1 MTTNP
6 SSGEKGRP
14 PIARAALLGLCPEC
28 GASTLYAGM
37 LRFAPRCAA
46 CGLDFARYNVGDGPA
61 AILIMIVGAIVL
73 PSALALHFNVHPP
86 LIVHLIL
93 WPLLALAL
101 TVGGLR
107 IAKAWLIASEH
118 QRDSHEGRIAVE
130 LPVDDSAA
138 S

>member
-6 SSGEKGRP
+6 PAGEKGRP
-14 PIARAALLGLCPEC
+14 TIARAALFGLCPEC

-37 LRFAPRCAA
+37 LRFASRCTA
-46 CGLDFARYNVGDGPA
+46 CRLDFARYNVGDGPA

-73 PSALALHFNVHPP
+73 PSALTLHFNVRPP

-101 TVGGLR
+101 TIGGLR
-107 IAKAWLIASEH
+107 VAKAWLIAAEH
-118 QRDSHEGRIAVE
+118 QRDSHEGRVAVDP
-130 LPVDDSAA
+130 PVDDPAA